1 MCVFVP
7 NQSGINK
14 PRFFRYPLTPTYRR
28 ENLSTER
35 SKLIEEINREVDPE
49 QIVSRDRKGTGYVCP
64 ACDSGTHEKGTGLSW
79 FTRDDGKRVL
89 KCQACGETFDIIDLI
104 RKVHKVDFNNAL
116 EIGASLLGKSYHYE
130 AKETKHSPAIE
141 RTEGDMT
148 TKTVAENTESEKTN
162 YASFYEECTKR
173 ENYSYLLSRG
183 ISVETQRLY
192 RVGYDPN
199 WINPVGKFKA
209 PSERCIIPISDY
221 GYLARSISQDD
232 SAACKLSVG
241 SKAPLFNQ
249 DSLKTEDVV
258 FIVEGEIDALSCIEV
273 GKQAIALSGAA
284 NQGGLVK
291 ALSKMTERPA
301 IVLLLDSDSSGK
313 REQAKLMR
321 KLEEINVSCISGELS
336 ESDKDP
342 NNALQ
347 TDREAFSRYLDILY
361 VKALEKAGQT
371 VSTSNFINELI
382 YDSNRSKGF
391 EAKTGFECFD
401 KERSNFFGGL
411 HEGLYCIGAIS
422 SLGKTTFCLQLA
434 DQIAERGTDVIF
446 FSLEQSRKELM
457 SKSISRYTALVSKR
471 EGLSRYAKTNMDI
484 LHPKKNASSLFRER
498 EERDSEAILNQAI
511 EQYKKAADNLYIV
524 EGTYRGQRV
533 DIPAI
538 VGIVKDHID
547 RTGRKPVVFID
558 YLQMISLGV
567 DSKKTDKQLTDSS
580 VFELKSLSRN
590 YGIPVIAISSF
601 NRENY
606 TEPVSMQSF
615 LSSSGIEYSS
625 DILIGL
631 QYKGMGFDVSD
642 KDEKS
647 RKARIRG
654 VLDNARWS
662 LDKRYEEGLDI
673 ELVCLKNRNGNT
685 FTADFNLV
693 AWHSLYTEKGGAR

>member
-1 MCVFVP
+1 MS
-7 NQSGINK
+7 N
-14 PRFFRYPLTPTYRR
+14 
-28 ENLSTER
+28 ER
-35 SKLIEEINREVDPE
+35 QKLIEEINALDYEFL
-49 QIVSRDRKGTGYVCP
+49 VSKNLLSKDRKGTGYVCP
-64 ACDSGTHEKGTGLSW
+64 ACDSGNGKHGTGLGS
-79 FTRDDGKRVL
+79 FTRDDGKIVL
-89 KCQACGETFDIIDLI
+89 KCRACGRTYDVLDLI
-104 RKVHKVDFNNAL
+104 QEVNKVDFNSAL
-116 EIGASLLGKSYHYE
+116 EIGASILGKHYHYE
-130 AKETKHSPAIE
+130 PKATKQKPAIE
-141 RTEGDMT
+141 RTEEDTEAMT
-148 TKTVAENTESEKTN
+148 KPADENKEEKEKTD
-162 YASFYEECTKR
+162 YSSYYEECTKR
-173 ENYSYLLSRG
+173 ENYSYLLARG
-183 ISVETQRLY
+183 ISVETQKRY

-209 PSERCIIPISDY
+209 PSERCIIPISNY
-221 GYLARSISQDD
+221 GYLARSLSKED
-232 SAACKLSVG
+232 SPTRCLSVG
-241 SKAPLFNQ
+241 SKAPLLNQ
-249 DSLKTEDVV
+249 DALKTEDVV

-284 NQGGLVK
+284 NQGGLVN
-291 ALSKMTERPA
+291 ALKGMTKKPA
-301 IVLLLDSDSSGK
+301 IVLLLDIDVPGK
-313 REQAKLMR
+313 ERQAELQK
-321 KLEEINVSCISGELS
+321 KLEEINVSCISGELPLTLP
-336 ESDKDP
+336 DKDP
-342 NNALQ
+342 SDALQ
-347 TDREAFSRYLDILY
+347 IDREAFSRYLDILY

-457 SKSISRYTALVSKR
+457 SKSISRYTAIISKK

-484 LHPKKNASSLFRER
+484 LHPKKQASSLFKDR
-498 EERDSEAILNQAI
+498 EEKDSEAILNQAI

-538 VGIVKDHID
+538 IGIVKDHID
-547 RTGRKPVVFID
+547 RTGRKPVIFID

-631 QYKGMGFDVSD
+631 QYKGMAYDPT
-642 KDEKS
+642 KDSSEKG
-647 RKARIRG
+647 RKERVRG
-654 VLDNARWS
+654 IVENARWS

>member
-1 MCVFVP
+1 MR
-7 NQSGINK
+7 N
-14 PRFFRYPLTPTYRR
+14 
-28 ENLSTER
+28 ER
-35 SKLIEEINREVDPE
+35 QKLIEEINALDYEFLVSKNLL
-49 QIVSRDRKGTGYVCP
+49 SRDRKGTGYVCP
-64 ACDSGTHEKGTGLSW
+64 ACDSGTHEKGTGLGR
-79 FTRDDGKRVL
+79 FTRDDGKIVL
-89 KCQACGETFDIIDLI
+89 KCQVCGKTYDVLDLI
-104 RKVHKVDFNNAL
+104 QEVNKVDFNSAL
-116 EIGASLLGKSYHYE
+116 EIGASLLGKNYHYE
-130 AKETKHSPAIE
+130 PKATKQKPAIE
-141 RTEGDMT
+141 RTEEDTEAMT
-148 TKTVAENTESEKTN
+148 KPVDENKEEKEKTD
-162 YASFYEECTKR
+162 YSSFYEECTKR

-183 ISVETQRLY
+183 ISVETQKRY

-199 WINPVGKFKA
+199 WVNPVGKFKA

-273 GKQAIALSGAA
+273 GKQAIALSGAS

-291 ALSKMTERPA
+291 ALSRMTERPA

-457 SKSISRYTALVSKR
+457 SKSISRYTAIISKK

-642 KDEKS
+642 RDEKS

>member
-1 MCVFVP
+1 MS
-7 NQSGINK
+7 N
-14 PRFFRYPLTPTYRR
+14 
-28 ENLSTER
+28 ER
-35 SKLIEEINREVDPE
+35 NRLKEEINNELDPVK
-49 QIVSRDRKGTGYVCP
+49 IISRDRKGTGYVCP
-64 ACDSGTHEKGTGLSW
+64 ACDSGTHENGTGLSW
-79 FTRDDGKRVL
+79 FTRDDGKRIL
-89 KCQACGETFDIIDLI
+89 KCQACGRTYDIIDLI
-104 RKVHKVDFNNAL
+104 QFVHKVDYNNAL
-116 EIGASLLGKSYHYE
+116 EIGASLLGKNYHYE
-130 AKETKHSPAIE
+130 AKETKQSPAIK

-148 TKTVAENTESEKTN
+148 TKTVTENTESEKTN
-162 YASFYEECTKR
+162 YSSFYEECTKR

-183 ISVETQRLY
+183 ISVETQKRY

-199 WINPVGKFKA
+199 WVNPVGKFKA

-221 GYLARSISQDD
+221 GYLARSLSKED
-232 SAACKLSVG
+232 SAARCLSVG

-249 DSLKTEDVV
+249 DSLRTEDVV

-284 NQGGLVK
+284 NQSGLVA
-291 ALSKMTERPA
+291 ALSKMTEKPA
-301 IVLLLDSDSSGK
+301 IVLLLDIDNSGK

-321 KLEEINVSCISGELS
+321 KLEEINVSCISGELPLTLP
-336 ESDKDP
+336 DKDP
-342 NNALQ
+342 SDALQ
-347 TDREAFSRYLDILY
+347 IDREAFSRYLDILY

-457 SKSISRYTALVSKR
+457 SKSISRYTALVSKK

-484 LHPKKNASSLFRER
+484 LHPKKQASSLFKDR
-498 EERDSEAILNQAI
+498 EEKDSEAILNQAI

-631 QYKGMGFDVSD
+631 QYKGMGFDLSD

-662 LDKRYEEGLDI
+662 LDKRFEEGLDI

>member
-1 MCVFVP
+1 MR
-7 NQSGINK
+7 N
-14 PRFFRYPLTPTYRR
+14 
-28 ENLSTER
+28 ER
-35 SKLIEEINREVDPE
+35 QKLIEEINALDYEFLVSKNLL
-49 QIVSRDRKGTGYVCP
+49 SRDRKGTGYVCP
-64 ACDSGTHEKGTGLSW
+64 ACDSGTHEKGTGLGR
-79 FTRDDGKRVL
+79 FTRDDGKIVL
-89 KCQACGETFDIIDLI
+89 KCQVCGKTYDVLDLI
-104 RKVHKVDFNNAL
+104 QEVNKVDFNSAL
-116 EIGASLLGKSYHYE
+116 EIGASLLGKNYHYE
-130 AKETKHSPAIE
+130 PKATKQKPAIE
-141 RTEGDMT
+141 RTEEDTEAMT
-148 TKTVAENTESEKTN
+148 KPVDENKEEKEKTD
-162 YASFYEECTKR
+162 YSSFYEECTKR

-183 ISVETQRLY
+183 ISVETQKLY

-199 WINPVGKFKA
+199 WVNPVGKFKA

-221 GYLARSISQDD
+221 GYLARSISKED
-232 SAACKLSVG
+232 SSTSKLSVG

-249 DSLKTEDVV
+249 ESLRTEDVV

-284 NQGGLVK
+284 NQGGLLK
-291 ALSKMTERPA
+291 ALSGMTKRPA
-301 IVLLLDSDSSGK
+301 IVLLLDSDAPGK
-313 REQAKLMR
+313 REQAKLLR
-321 KLEEINVSCISGELS
+321 KLEEINVACISGELS
-336 ESDKDP
+336 EADKDP

-361 VKALEKAGQT
+361 VKALEKAGLT
-371 VSTSNFINELI
+371 VSTSQFINELF
-382 YDSNRSKGF
+382 YDRNRSKGF

-457 SKSISRYTALVSKR
+457 SKSISRYTAIISKK

-484 LHPKKNASSLFRER
+484 LHPKKQTSSLFKDR
-498 EERDSEAILNQAI
+498 EEKDSEAILNQAI
-511 EQYKKAADNLYIV
+511 EQYREAAKNLYIV
-524 EGTYRGQRV
+524 EGTYRGHRV

-547 RTGRKPVVFID
+547 RTGRRPVVFID
-558 YLQMISLGV
+558 YLQMISLGL

-580 VFELKSLSRN
+580 VFELKSLSRT

-631 QYKGMGFDVSD
+631 QYSGMAYDPEKD
-642 KDEKS
+642 RDEKS
-647 RKARIRG
+647 RKARVRTL
-654 VLDNARWS
+654 LDSARRT
-662 LDKRYEEGLDI
+662 LNNRYEEGLDI

-685 FTADFNLV
+685 FTANFNLV

>member
-1 MCVFVP
+1 MS
-7 NQSGINK
+7 N
-14 PRFFRYPLTPTYRR
+14 
-28 ENLSTER
+28 ER
-35 SKLIEEINREVDPE
+35 NRLKEEINNELDPVK
-49 QIVSRDRKGTGYVCP
+49 IVSRDRKGTGYVCP
-64 ACDSGTHEKGTGLSW
+64 ACDSGTHENGTGLGW
-79 FTRDDGKRVL
+79 FTRDDGKKIL
-89 KCQACGETFDIIDLI
+89 KCQACGRTYDIIDLI
-104 RKVHKVDFNNAL
+104 QFVHKVDYNNAL
-116 EIGASLLGKSYHYE
+116 EIGASLLGKNYHYE
-130 AKETKHSPAIE
+130 AKETKQSPAIK
-141 RTEGDMT
+141 RTEGDRTTM
-148 TKTVAENTESEKTN
+148 TKTDAENTEELEKTN
-162 YASFYEECTKR
+162 YSSFYEECTKR
-173 ENYSYLLSRG
+173 ENFSYLLSRG
-183 ISVETQRLY
+183 ISIETQKRY

-199 WINPVGKFKA
+199 WVNPVGKFKA

-221 GYLARSISQDD
+221 GYLARSISKED
-232 SAACKLSVG
+232 SSTSKLSVG

-249 DSLKTEDVV
+249 ESLRTEDVV

-291 ALSKMTERPA
+291 ALSKMIERPA
-301 IVLLLDSDSSGK
+301 IVLLLDSDAPGK
-313 REQAKLMR
+313 REQAKLLR
-321 KLEEINVSCISGELS
+321 KLEEINVACISGELS
-336 ESDKDP
+336 EADKDP

-361 VKALEKAGQT
+361 VKALEKAGLT
-371 VSTSNFINELI
+371 VSTSQFINELF
-382 YDSNRSKGF
+382 YDRNRSKGF

-457 SKSISRYTALVSKR
+457 SKSISRYTAIISKK

-484 LHPKKNASSLFRER
+484 LHPKKQTSSLFKDR
-498 EERDSEAILNQAI
+498 EEKDSEAILNQAI
-511 EQYKKAADNLYIV
+511 EQYREAAKNLYIV
-524 EGTYRGQRV
+524 EGTYRGHRV

-547 RTGRKPVVFID
+547 RTGRRPVVFID
-558 YLQMISLGV
+558 YLQMISLGL

-580 VFELKSLSRN
+580 VFELKSLSRT

-631 QYKGMGFDVSD
+631 QYSGMAYDPTKDSSEKG
-642 KDEKS
+642 
-647 RKARIRG
+647 RKERVRG
-654 VLDNARWS
+654 IVENARWS
-662 LDKRYEEGLDI
+662 LDKRFEEGLDI

-685 FTADFNLV
+685 FTANFNLV